1 MSRRLLET
9 GLAAARG
16 VWRGLPSDLREG
28 PLSRWVGGRL
38 RDGIAGGV
46 EAQPWRAGPAS
57 SIVVSAFFNDTSGVA
72 TAGCM
77 TACALERAGLRVERH
92 DLGALLDAGG
102 FQAHD
107 LPGAADGVWLIHANP
122 PEAKLALARLRREG
136 WERRFRIGYW
146 AWELP
151 RAPADWLR
159 AAAAFHA
166 VWAPSRFTLDSLDCA
181 ACPRVLRPHP
191 APDVGV
197 ARPDRAR
204 FGLPETATAFLT
216 LADLKSG
223 AKRKNPLGAVEA
235 FRRAWPQPQEEAVLV
250 VKTQSAAADPAW
262 LRELRAA
269 ADRPDIRLID
279 AALPRE
285 ALLSL
290 MASCDALVCLHRSE
304 GFGLPV
310 AEALA
315 LHRAVLVT
323 GWSGTE
329 VIAADLPEAARAP
342 YRLVPVDDP
351 GGPYHDLSQTWAE
364 PDLDAAAQR
373 LRALASDPAL
383 RRAVAAAGGAALAR
397 LDAAWTPE
405 VLYAEPWAAGVAAA
419 G

>member
-1 MSRRLLET
+1 
-9 GLAAARG
+9 
-16 VWRGLPSDLREG
+16 
-28 PLSRWVGGRL
+28 
-38 RDGIAGGV
+38 
-46 EAQPWRAGPAS
+46 
-57 SIVVSAFFNDTSGVA
+57 
-72 TAGCM
+72 
-77 TACALERAGLRVERH
+77 
-92 DLGALLDAGG
+92 
-102 FQAHD
+102 
-107 LPGAADGVWLIHANP
+107 
-122 PEAKLALARLRREG
+122 
-136 WERRFRIGYW
+136 
-146 AWELP
+146 
-151 RAPADWLR
+151 
-159 AAAAFHA
+159 
-166 VWAPSRFTLDSLDCA
+166 
-181 ACPRVLRPHP
+181 
-191 APDVGV
+191 
-197 ARPDRAR
+197 
-204 FGLPETATAFLT
+204 
-216 LADLKSG
+216 
-223 AKRKNPLGAVEA
+223 VEA

-290 MASCDALVCLHRSE
+290 MASCDALVSLHRSE